1 MAKSS
6 KHTKPSVDPKPKNY
20 YYYSPDE
27 ILKMSGQFTPPKPK
41 FKPKDIVRKI
51 GEIDTYI
58 ILGKIIAKEFRYKV
72 QKVGT
77 DETYKINE
85 TELELVEKAS
95 K

>member
-6 KHTKPSVDPKPKNY
+6 KHTKPSVDPQPKGY
-20 YYYSPDE
+20 YYYSADE
-27 ILKMSGQFTPPKPK
+27 ILRMATQYKPPKPK
-41 FKPKDIVRKI
+41 FKPKDIVKKI
-51 GEIDTYI
+51 GEKDTYI
-58 ILGKIIAKEFRYKV
+58 ILGKIIAKVFRYKV

-85 TELELVEKAS
+85 TELELVEKAP